1 MQQGSYGCRWQK
13 GETTMES
20 SFAVACVRTLTLPL
34 EPQEPTVSHA
44 AGSPLSLQ
52 DAKERIRQSI
62 DIVELVG
69 RYLELRPQGRM
80 YVALCP
86 WHNDSRPSLQ
96 VNPDRQSWKCWP
108 CDLGGDIFSFVMQQE
123 GVEFGQAL
131 RILAEIAGITLA
143 PSRTSSNSAGT
154 DKDVMYRLSAWAE
167 AQFHDCL
174 VHQGDGQEALTYLHE
189 RGIDHDSIARYRIG
203 YSPASWQWIVDR
215 ARNTEFSG
223 EVMEKVGLIYRSQR
237 SGKHFDRFRGRAVF
251 PIRDPMG
258 RTIAFGGRILPQHKT
273 DDQTAKYVNSPE
285 SPLYSKSHQL
295 YGLDVAR
302 DAIRKKGEAV
312 VMEGYT
318 DVVAARQAGLLNG
331 VAVLGT
337 ALTPFHLQL
346 LRRFCDRVVL
356 LLDGDEAGQRR
367 TNEVLEL
374 FIAQQVDLR
383 IVTLPDGLDPCDF
396 VRQRGLNALETEIAQ
411 AKDAL
416 EHKMITV
423 MRGLDPRRD
432 THQIHQ
438 SLEDMLGLMSRAPR
452 HASSAGQGMQL
463 REQQI
468 LTRLSRQFQLP
479 AEDLRKRLNDLRRRS
494 PTSPTTPSVPTGDR
508 RPLLQELDALERE
521 LLELLTQYPEG
532 MDILRLE
539 LDVREIHSAPAREI
553 YDVYLEFAEQ
563 GQVGEFTRVLAS
575 FDSPAMKNL
584 LVELDEA
591 ASSKWRHA
599 VSDGMSAIA
608 VSPQERLQALVA
620 ALHRGRVDQQRM
632 TLTRVLDNDTLDE
645 SEEIRLLKSLC
656 EQQQNR
662 QGISA
667 PTEG

>member
-1 MQQGSYGCRWQK
+1 M
-13 GETTMES
+13 
-20 SFAVACVRTLTLPL
+20 
-34 EPQEPTVSHA
+34 SHA

-69 RYLELRPQGRM
+69 RYLELRPQGRIF
-80 YVALCP
+80 VALCP

-96 VNPDRQSWKCWP
+96 VNPERQSWKCWP

-131 RILAEIAGITLA
+131 RILAEITGIALA
-143 PSRTSSNSAGT
+143 PTRASSHSAGT

-174 VHQGDGQEALTYLHE
+174 VDQSDGQEAREYLQE
-189 RGIDHDSIARYRIG
+189 RGISHDSIARYRIG

-215 ARNTEFSG
+215 ARNTEFST
-223 EVMEKVGLIYRSQR
+223 EALEKVGIVCRSQR

-258 RTIAFGGRILPQHKT
+258 RTIAFGGRILPKHKT

-302 DAIRKKGEAV
+302 DAIRKKGEVV

-337 ALTPFHLQL
+337 ALTAFHLQL

-367 TNEVLEL
+367 TNEILEL
-374 FIAQQVDLR
+374 FVAQQVDLR
-383 IVTLPDGLDPCDF
+383 IVTLPEGLDPCDF
-396 VRQRGLNALETEIAQ
+396 VHQRGIIALETEIAQ

-416 EHKMITV
+416 EHKMTTV
-423 MRGLDPRRD
+423 MQGLDPRRD

-438 SLEDMLGLMSRAPR
+438 SLEELLGLMSRAPR
-452 HASSAGQGMQL
+452 HVASTGQGMQL

-479 AEDLRKRLNDLRRRS
+479 AEDLRKRLNDLRRKS
-494 PTSPTTPSVPTGDR
+494 PASSAARPRRPEDR
-508 RPLLQELDALERE
+508 RQLLQDLGAMERE
-521 LLELLTQYPEG
+521 LLELLTQYPEA
-532 MDILRLE
+532 MDVLRLE

-563 GQVGEFTRVLAS
+563 GQIGEFTRVLAS
-575 FDSPAMKNL
+575 FDSPLMKNL
-584 LVELDEA
+584 LVEIDEA
-591 ASSKWRHA
+591 AAAKWQRA
-599 VSDGMSAIA
+599 ISDGMSANA
-608 VSPQERLQALVA
+608 ASPQERLQALVA
-620 ALHRGRVDQQRM
+620 ALHRGRADQER
-632 TLTRVLDNDTLDE
+632 TSLTRVLDNDTLDE

-656 EQQQNR
+656 EQQKNR